1 MNKEEVQ
8 HLSNLAR
15 LKITDEEAETFSKDI
30 SAILDYVSNI
40 KEITNETLTP
50 EVGAR
55 YNILRKDEVL
65 NEAGS
70 FTPDILKEMPKT
82 ENNYLVVKKILNTD
96 SE

>member
-1 MNKEEVQ
+1 MNKEEIQ
-8 HLSNLAR
+8 HLSDLAR
-15 LKITDEEAETFSKDI
+15 IKITEAEAETFSKDI
-30 SAILDYVSNI
+30 SAVIEYVSKI
-40 KEITNETLTP
+40 KEITNKTEAP
-50 EVGAR
+50 EVRAR

-70 FTPDILKEMPKT
+70 FTSDILKEMPKT